1 MSRGEP
7 AAVPV
12 VLSWSGGKDS
22 ALAAHALRADP
33 RYRLVG
39 LLTTITEGEDVISMH
54 GVPRRLLEL
63 QAEALDL
70 PLHVVP
76 IPPDC
81 PNTVWEARMGAAFA
95 HLHASG
101 VNHIAFGDLFLADLR
116 AYRDSQLVRAGLTG
130 LYPLWGRDTAALA
143 RDFVDLGFRAVLCC
157 VDTDA
162 LPAAFAGRA
171 LDHALLADL
180 PAGVDP
186 CGENGEYHSFVHEGP
201 IFRVPVTCTIGA
213 QRLRTPRFSVCD
225 LLPA

>member
-1 MSRGEP
+1 MSGDAPEP
-7 AAVPV
+7 SPV

-22 ALAAHALRADP
+22 ALAAHVLRADP

-54 GVPRRLLEL
+54 GVPRRLLER
-63 QAEALDL
+63 QAEALEL
-70 PLHVVP
+70 PLHGVP

-81 PNTVWEARMGAAFA
+81 PNSVWEARLGAAFDRLRA
-95 HLHASG
+95 GG

-116 AYRDSQLVRAGLTG
+116 AYRDTQLARAGLTG

-143 RDFVDLGFRAVLCC
+143 REFVDLGFRAVLCC
-157 VDTDA
+157 VDTGA

-171 LDHALLADL
+171 LDRALLADL
-180 PAGVDP
+180 PTHVDP
-186 CGENGEYHSFVHEGP
+186 CGENGEYHSFVHDGP
-201 IFRVPVTCTIGA
+201 IFHAPVRCKVGA

-225 LLPA
+225 LAPA